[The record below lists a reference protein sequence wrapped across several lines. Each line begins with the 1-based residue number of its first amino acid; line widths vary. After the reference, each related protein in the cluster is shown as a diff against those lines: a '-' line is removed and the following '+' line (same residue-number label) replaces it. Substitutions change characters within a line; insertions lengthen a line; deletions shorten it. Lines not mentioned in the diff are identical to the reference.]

1 LSHQV
6 ICVDFYFGDQL
17 CHFQAT
23 FSAQDRPQALAIA
36 VAIASASA
44 DPQATIHV
52 NGVLLYGNVV
62 QMVPGGEDI
71 TMVLPLIV
79 PHANMPNELGMTS
92 VSAINHH
99 FINLLI
105 EENSESFA
113 YNNGMWRISG
123 RFWFGDAQVEVSS
136 FFVSHRVPLAWARS
150 MAMAQASGRL
160 MGGTIVPPA
169 TWTVNLPANY
179 WDL

>member
-1 LSHQV
+1 MLSHQV

-17 CHFQAT
+17 CHFQST
-23 FSAQDRPQALAIA
+23 FSDHDRPQALAIA

-44 DPQATIHV
+44 DPQATVHV
-52 NGVLLYGNVV
+52 NGVPLATGHVDG
-62 QMVPGGEDI
+62 VP
-71 TMVLPLIV
+71 L
-79 PHANMPNELGMTS
+79 ANMPTELGTTS
-92 VSAINHH
+92 VSPINNH

-113 YNNGMWRISG
+113 YNNGSWRISG
-123 RFWFGDAQVEVSS
+123 RFGFGDAQVEVSS
-136 FFVSHRVPLAWARS
+136 LFVSHRVPLAWARA
-150 MAMAQASGRL
+150 MAMAHASERF
-160 MGGTIVPPA
+160 MGGSIVPPA